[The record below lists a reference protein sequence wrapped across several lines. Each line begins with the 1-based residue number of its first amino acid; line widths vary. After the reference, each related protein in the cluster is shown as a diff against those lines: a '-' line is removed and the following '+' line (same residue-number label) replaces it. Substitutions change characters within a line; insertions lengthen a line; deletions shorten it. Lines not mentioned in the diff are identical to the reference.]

1 MRLDELPERTRDSAP
16 ATPLSYPIE
25 AIPDLT
31 GIPRSKV
38 FAAIRNKELRA
49 LKAGRS
55 TIIEHPELVR
65 YLASLPSKGRASDPS
80 PMQAEVGA
88 V

>member
-1 MRLDELPERTRDSAP
+1 MQFDNLHDLTRDIAP
-16 ATPLSYPIE
+16 SVPLSYPIE
-25 AIPDLT
+25 AVPDLT

-49 LKAGRS
+49 RKAGRS

-65 YLASLPSKGRASDPS
+65 YLASLPSKGRDPG
-80 PMQAEVGA
+80 PEPVAC
-88 V
+88 

>member
-1 MRLDELPERTRDSAP
+1 MAGLHSHSRDDGS
-16 ATPLSYPIE
+16 TVPLSYPIE

-38 FAAIRNKELRA
+38 FAAIRNKQLRA

-55 TIIEHPELVR
+55 TIIEHQELMR
-65 YLASLPSKGRASDPS
+65 YLASLPAKGRNADPA
-80 PMQAEVGA
+80 PAA
-88 V
+88 AA